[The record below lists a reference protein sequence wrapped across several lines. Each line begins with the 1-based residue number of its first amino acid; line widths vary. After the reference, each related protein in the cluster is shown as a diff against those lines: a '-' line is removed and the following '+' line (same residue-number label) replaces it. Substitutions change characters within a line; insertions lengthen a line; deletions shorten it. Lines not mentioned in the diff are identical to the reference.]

1 MRVLFSKRGHHKAT
15 CFSVLAH
22 RELKYMMHGFGDD
35 SSPYEETVDLIEE
48 LVIEFISEMTL
59 KAMEVGRSGK
69 ISEKDIEFLVRKD
82 PRKLARLE
90 ELLQMNEELKIMRKD
105 PKKYAEMMKEKFSS
119 S

>member
-1 MRVLFSKRGHHKAT
+1 MCVL
-15 CFSVLAH
+15 LY
-22 RELKYMMHGFGDD
+22 RELKYMMYGFGDD
-35 SSPYEETVDLIEE
+35 SAPYEETVDLMED
-48 LVIEFISEMTL
+48 LVVEFISEMTL

-119 S
+119 ER